1 MVCELH
7 MTMEHWRNGGRWRWN
22 GPVICISE
30 TRNSC
35 TNTVGK
41 SKSERDVRYHYC
53 RLYEWTQVMGMGS
66 GWTWLR
72 IVFSH
77 LLINTLTFEFS
88 FQIIVYSFC
97 FAPEVQDL
105 LTRFI

>member
-1 MVCELH
+1 
-7 MTMEHWRNGGRWRWN
+7 
-22 GPVICISE
+22 
-30 TRNSC
+30 
-35 TNTVGK
+35 
-41 SKSERDVRYHYC
+41 
-53 RLYEWTQVMGMGS
+53 MGMGS